1 MTLCDGHAMVGAGE
15 LIAVTMIAVVAHS
28 GPLYSRPPLYP
39 HCHQVYTLISCRGL
53 HTVCCHPH
61 SLSTASLFA
70 QRREERP
77 ASCQDLSGDSL
88 DTGSDVDGRYPASS
102 SRCCLVTPDLL
113 NVGSEEAAVTTSGSL
128 QVSAV

>member
-1 MTLCDGHAMVGAGE
+1 MVGAGE

-28 GPLYSRPPLYP
+28 GPLYRRPPLYP
-39 HCHQVYTLISCRGL
+39 HCHQVYTLTTVSCRGL
-53 HTVCCHPH
+53 HTVCCHPL
-61 SLSTASLFA
+61 SLTTASLFA

-88 DTGSDVDGRYPASS
+88 DTGSEVDSRYLVSS
-102 SRCCLVTPDLL
+102 SRRYLVTPDLL

-128 QVSAV
+128 LVSAV